1 MMKRL
6 LLGLLLAPFIA
17 HAENVSLSFK
27 AVPVMDFAEATY
39 KAMLGKDYLIT
50 PDLIGMDKRVTIS
63 VKTIDRSKLP
73 QLLGDV
79 LASVGVRAREAGGI
93 VRLEKVAGLD
103 DRPLPA
109 AADATHVL
117 DTSIPGRTATTP
129 DKEAEPESFE
139 VYRPK
144 NRTVEYLQTLMRAAG
159 LPVGMSGQ
167 AQGQGQQLVQD
178 QMVISG
184 TDDKRAKVRKL
195 LEQLDQKPVVMNVHA
210 ALVEFTDSQDDS
222 FSLGAVLDVLGS
234 RLQLAL
240 NAGTV
245 ASGNFARLKTGS
257 IDAVLKAINGD
268 SRFRF
273 RTQPTLRLVDGERGR
288 LMVGSEVPVR
298 GALTLSK
305 DGTPIQSVEYRSSGL
320 VLTVQPRALDGRFT
334 ANVVQEV
341 SSFAAT
347 STSNIDSPTLNKRQ
361 IEATV
366 DAEDGEVV
374 ILAGLGEE
382 SVSEGT
388 SGLTWLPFKTSRTSS
403 SRNTQLLVL
412 LEFKRL

>member
-6 LLGLLLAPFIA
+6 LLLLLIAPVIA

-27 AVPVMDFAEATY
+27 AIPVMDFAEATY
-39 KAMLGKDYLIT
+39 KAMLGKDYVIT
-50 PDLIGMDKRVTIS
+50 PDLIGMDKRVTIN
-63 VKTIDRSKLP
+63 VKSIDRSNLP

-79 LASVGVRAREAGGI
+79 LASVGVRARESSGI
-93 VRLEKVAGLD
+93 VRLEKVPGDGGPLLSAVDGGRLLEA
-103 DRPLPA
+103 PLPGRA
-109 AADATHVL
+109 A
-117 DTSIPGRTATTP
+117 SEP
-129 DKEAEPESFE
+129 DKPQEPEDFE
-139 VYRPK
+139 VYRPR
-144 NRTVEYLQTLMRAAG
+144 NRTVEYLQMLMRAAG
-159 LPVGMSGQ
+159 LPVGMPGQ
-167 AQGQGQQLVQD
+167 AQGQQSAQD
-178 QMVISG
+178 QMVIAG
-184 TDDKRAKVRKL
+184 TEDKRAKVRKL
-195 LEQLDQKPVVMNVHA
+195 LEQLDQKPVVMNVRA
-210 ALVEFTDSQDDS
+210 ALVEFTDSKDDS
-222 FSLGAVLDVLGS
+222 FSLGAVLDVLGG

-273 RTQPTLRLVDGERGR
+273 RTQPSLRLVDGERGR

-298 GALTLSK
+298 GQLTLSK
-305 DGTPIQSVEYRSSGL
+305 DGTPIQSIEYRSSGL

-374 ILAGLGEE
+374 VLAGLDEE
-382 SVSEGT
+382 NVSEGS
-388 SGLTWLPFKTSRTSS
+388 SGFSWLPFKTSRTSS
-403 SRNTQLLVL
+403 SRNTQLFVL

>member
-1 MMKRL
+1 MKRL
-6 LLGLLLAPFIA
+6 LLALLFVPIMAQA
-17 HAENVSLSFK
+17 QGVALSFK
-27 AVPVMDFAEATY
+27 AVPVIDFAEATY
-39 KAMLGKDYLIT
+39 KAMLGKDYVVS
-50 PDLIGMDKRVTIS
+50 PDLIGLDKRVTIN
-63 VKTIDRSKLP
+63 VKSIDRAKLP
-73 QLLGDV
+73 QLLDEV
-79 LASVGVRAREAGGI
+79 LASVGVRARELGGI
-93 VRLEKVAGLD
+93 VRLEKVPFIGSESPLSPADSTRVLEA
-103 DRPLPA
+103 PLP
-109 AADATHVL
+109 
-117 DTSIPGRTATTP
+117 GRSPVAQE
-129 DKEAEPESFE
+129 DKEPEPEDFE

-144 NRTVEYLQTLMRAAG
+144 NRTVEYLQALLKAAG
-159 LPVGMSGQ
+159 VSAGPSG
-167 AQGQGQQLVQD
+167 QGQGQQLAQD
-178 QMVISG
+178 QMVIVGSEE
-184 TDDKRAKVRKL
+184 KRAKVRKL
-195 LEQLDQKPVVMNVHA
+195 LEQLDQKPVVMNVRA
-210 ALVEFTDSQDDS
+210 ALVEFTDSKDDS
-222 FSLGAVLDVLGS
+222 FSLGAVLDVLGG

-273 RTQPTLRLVDGERGR
+273 RTQPSLRLVDGERGR

-298 GALTLSK
+298 GQLTLSK
-305 DGTPIQSVEYRSSGL
+305 DGTPIQSIEYRSSGL
-320 VLTVQPRALDGRFT
+320 VLTVQPRALDGRFI

-374 ILAGLGEE
+374 VLAGLDEE
-382 SVSEGT
+382 NVSEGS
-388 SGLTWLPFKTSRTSS
+388 SGLSWLPFNTSRTSS
-403 SRNTQLLVL
+403 SRNTQLFVL

>member
-1 MMKRL
+1 MIKRL
-6 LLGLLLAPFIA
+6 LLALLLAPFVA

-27 AVPVMDFAEATY
+27 AVPVLDFAEATY
-39 KAMLGKDYLIT
+39 KAMLGKDYVIT

-63 VKTIDRSKLP
+63 VKAIDRSKLP
-73 QLLGDV
+73 QLLDDV
-79 LASVGVRAREAGGI
+79 LASVGVRARESGGI
-93 VRLEKVAGLD
+93 VRLEKAPSLD
-103 DRPLPA
+103 GGPLQAKP
-109 AADATHVL
+109 DAPRVL
-117 DTSIPGRTATTP
+117 DTQLPNRAITAS

-144 NRTVEYLQTLMRAAG
+144 NRTVEYLQMLMRTAG
-159 LPVGMSGQ
+159 LPVGMP
-167 AQGQGQQLVQD
+167 GQGQQSVQD

-184 TDDKRAKVRKL
+184 TDEKRAKVRKL
-195 LEQLDQKPVVMNVHA
+195 LEQLDQRPVVMNVRA
-210 ALVEFTDSQDDS
+210 ALVEFTDSKDDA
-222 FSLGAVLDVLGS
+222 FSLGAVLDVLGG

-245 ASGNFARLKTGS
+245 ASGDFARLKTGS

-273 RTQPTLRLVDGERGR
+273 RTQPSLRLVDGERGR

-382 SVSEGT
+382 NISEGT
-388 SGLTWLPFKTSRTSS
+388 SGLTWLPFKTSRTSN
-403 SRNTQLLVL
+403 SRNTQLIVL
-412 LEFKRL
+412 LEFQRL

>member
-6 LLGLLLAPFIA
+6 LLALLIAPVIA

-27 AVPVMDFAEATY
+27 AIPVMDFAEATY
-39 KAMLGKDYLIT
+39 KAMLGKDYVIT
-50 PDLIGMDKRVTIS
+50 PDLIGMDKRVTIN
-63 VKTIDRSKLP
+63 VKSIDRSNLP

-79 LASVGVRAREAGGI
+79 LASVGVRARESSGI
-93 VRLEKVAGLD
+93 VRLEKVPGDGGPLLAAVDGGRLLEA
-103 DRPLPA
+103 PLPGRA
-109 AADATHVL
+109 A
-117 DTSIPGRTATTP
+117 SEP
-129 DKEAEPESFE
+129 DKLQEPEDFE
-139 VYRPK
+139 VYRPR
-144 NRTVEYLQTLMRAAG
+144 NRTVEYLQMLMRAAG
-159 LPVGMSGQ
+159 LPVGMPGQ
-167 AQGQGQQLVQD
+167 AQGQQSAQD
-178 QMVISG
+178 QMVIAG
-184 TDDKRAKVRKL
+184 TEDKRAKVRKL
-195 LEQLDQKPVVMNVHA
+195 LEQLDQKPVVMNVRA
-210 ALVEFTDSQDDS
+210 ALVEFTDSKDDS
-222 FSLGAVLDVLGS
+222 FSLGAVLDVLGG

-273 RTQPTLRLVDGERGR
+273 RTQPSLRLVDGERGR

-298 GALTLSK
+298 GQLTLSK
-305 DGTPIQSVEYRSSGL
+305 DGTPIQSIEYRSSGL

-374 ILAGLGEE
+374 VLAGLDEE
-382 SVSEGT
+382 NVSEGA
-388 SGLTWLPFKTSRTSS
+388 SGFSWLPFKTSRTSS
-403 SRNTQLLVL
+403 SRNTQLFVL

>member
-1 MMKRL
+1 MKRL
-6 LLGLLLAPFIA
+6 LLALLVAPVIA

-27 AVPVMDFAEATY
+27 AIPVMDFAEATY
-39 KAMLGKDYLIT
+39 KAMLGKDYVIT
-50 PDLIGMDKRVTIS
+50 PDLIGLDKRVTIN

-79 LASVGVRAREAGGI
+79 LASVGVRARESGGI
-93 VRLEKVAGLD
+93 VRLEKVPGDGGPLLAAVDPSGLVLD
-103 DRPLPA
+103 APLPGRA
-109 AADATHVL
+109 ASA
-117 DTSIPGRTATTP
+117 P
-129 DKEAEPESFE
+129 DKPVEPEDFE
-139 VYRPK
+139 VYRPR
-144 NRTVEYLQTLMRAAG
+144 NRTVEYLQMLMRAAG
-159 LPVGMSGQ
+159 LPVGMPGQ
-167 AQGQGQQLVQD
+167 AQGQQSAQD
-178 QMVISG
+178 QMVIAG
-184 TDDKRAKVRKL
+184 TEEKRAKVRKL
-195 LEQLDQKPVVMNVHA
+195 LDQLDQKPVVMNVRA
-210 ALVEFTDSQDDS
+210 ALVEFTDSKDDS
-222 FSLGAVLDVLGS
+222 FSLGAVLDVLGG

-273 RTQPTLRLVDGERGR
+273 RTQPSLRLVDGERGR

-298 GALTLSK
+298 GQLTLSK
-305 DGTPIQSVEYRSSGL
+305 DGTPIQSIEYRSSGL

-374 ILAGLGEE
+374 VLAGLDEE
-382 SVSEGT
+382 NVSEGS
-388 SGLTWLPFKTSRTSS
+388 SGFSWLPFKTSRTSS
-403 SRNTQLLVL
+403 SRNTQLFVL

>member
-6 LLGLLLAPFIA
+6 LLALLVAPVIA

-27 AVPVMDFAEATY
+27 AIPVMDFAEATY
-39 KAMLGKDYLIT
+39 KVMLGKDYVIT
-50 PDLIGMDKRVTIS
+50 PDLIGMDKRVTIN
-63 VKTIDRSKLP
+63 VKSIDRSTLP

-79 LASVGVRAREAGGI
+79 LASVGIRARESSGI
-93 VRLEKVAGLD
+93 VRLEKVPGD
-103 DRPLPA
+103 GVPLPA
-109 AADATHVL
+109 LVDGGRVL
-117 DTSIPGRTATTP
+117 DVPLPGRAAFAP
-129 DKEAEPESFE
+129 KNEPEPEDFE

-144 NRTVEYLQTLMRAAG
+144 NRTVEYLQMLLRAAG
-159 LPVGMSGQ
+159 LPLGMSGQ
-167 AQGQGQQLVQD
+167 EQGQQSAQD
-178 QMVISG
+178 QMVIAG
-184 TDDKRAKVRKL
+184 TEEKRAKVRKL
-195 LEQLDQKPVVMNVHA
+195 LEQIDQKPVVMNVRA
-210 ALVEFTDSQDDS
+210 ALVEFTDSKDDS
-222 FSLGAVLDVLGS
+222 FNLGAVLDVLGG

-273 RTQPTLRLVDGERGR
+273 RTQPSLRLVDGERGR

-298 GALTLSK
+298 GQLTLSK
-305 DGTPIQSVEYRSSGL
+305 DGTPIQSIEYRSSGL

-334 ANVVQEV
+334 AKVVQEV
-341 SSFAAT
+341 SSFSAT

-374 ILAGLGEE
+374 VLAGLEE
-382 SVSEGT
+382 ENVSEGS
-388 SGLTWLPFKTSRTSS
+388 SGLSWLPFKTSRTSS
-403 SRNTQLLVL
+403 SRNTQLFVL